1 MANAGAAGADPAA
14 IAANIAVWKQR
25 ERRHD
30 VSIQAG
36 ALAGAAYRGM
46 APRAKTS
53 MTIMRPPQQ
62 GHGRGK
68 TRGASGSAFSAA
80 PSPLASVAGNT
91 ASSARAL
98 AMFFARPPF
107 ASSP

>member
-1 MANAGAAGADPAA
+1 MASAGAAGADPAA

-25 ERRHD
+25 DRRHD

-53 MTIMRPPQQ
+53 MTIMRPP
-62 GHGRGK
+62 RS
-68 TRGASGSAFSAA
+68 TRSGIDQRASQF
-80 PSPLASVAGNT
+80 PPL
-91 ASSARAL
+91 SS
-98 AMFFARPPF
+98 
-107 ASSP
+107 